1 MYTLARQLLFKLSP
15 ETSHDLSLD
24 LIGAG
29 GRLGL
34 NGLVC
39 KAPAKMP
46 VSVMGLD
53 FPNPVGLAAGLD
65 KNGAAIDGFAQL
77 GFGFVEIGTVT
88 PRPQPGNPKPRIFR
102 LPEAE
107 AIINRMGFNN
117 LGVDHLLSRVE
128 AAKYT
133 GILGINIGKNFDT
146 PVERAVDDYLICLD
160 KVYTHASY
168 VTVNV
173 SSPNTPGLRSL
184 QFGDSLKQL
193 LEALRQRQEDL
204 AVRHGKR
211 VPLAIKIAPDMS
223 DEETVLVAQALVD
236 SGMDAVIA
244 TNTTL
249 SRVGVEGLAHGD
261 EAGGLSGAPVRDKS
275 THIVKVLAAELAGR
289 LPIIAV
295 GGITEGKHA
304 AEKIAAGASLVQLYS
319 GFIYKGPALIRQS
332 VDAIAAS
339 GLAPRGSAQRP

>member
-29 GRLGL
+29 GRLGI
-34 NGLVC
+34 NGLLA
-39 KAPAKMP
+39 KAPTRLP
-46 VSVMGLD
+46 VTVMGLQ

-102 LPEAE
+102 LPEAQ

-117 LGVDHLLSRVE
+117 LGVDNLLKRVQ
-128 AAKYT
+128 AARYK
-133 GILGINIGKNFDT
+133 GVLGINIGKNFDT
-146 PVERAVDDYLICLD
+146 PVERAVDDYLICLN
-160 KVYTHASY
+160 KVYPHASY
-168 VTVNV
+168 ITVNV

-193 LEALRQRQEDL
+193 LQALAEQREVL
-204 AVRHGKR
+204 AAQYGKR
-211 VPLAIKIAPDMS
+211 VPVAIKIAPDMS
-223 DEETVLVAQALVD
+223 DEETVQVASALLE

-249 SRVGVEGLAHGD
+249 SREGVEGLAYGD

-275 THIVKVLAAELAGR
+275 THIVRVLAGELSGR
-289 LPIIAV
+289 MPIIAA

-304 AEKIAAGASLVQLYS
+304 AEKIAAGASLVQIYS
-319 GFIYKGPALIRQS
+319 GFIYRGPALIREA
-332 VDAIAAS
+332 VDAIA
-339 GLAPRGSAQRP
+339 GLPKKP

>member
-34 NGLVC
+34 NGLLC
-39 KAPAKMP
+39 KAPAQLP
-46 VSVMGLD
+46 VQVMGLE

-102 LPEAE
+102 LPQAE

-117 LGVDHLLSRVE
+117 LGVDNLLARV
-128 AAKYT
+128 AASQYK
-133 GILGINIGKNFDT
+133 GVLGINIGKNFDT
-146 PVERAVDDYLICLD
+146 AVERAVDDYLICLD
-160 KVYTHASY
+160 KVYAHASY

-184 QFGDSLKQL
+184 QFGESLKQL
-193 LEALRQRQEDL
+193 LSALSQRQQEL
-204 AVRHGKR
+204 ASIHGKR

-223 DEETVLVAQALVD
+223 DEETVEVARALLET
-236 SGMDAVIA
+236 GMDAVIA

-249 SRVGVEGLAHGD
+249 SREGVEGMEHGD

-275 THIVKVLAAELAGR
+275 THTVKVLAAELAGR

-319 GFIYKGPALIRQS
+319 GFIYKGPALIRES
-332 VDAIAAS
+332 VDAIAAM
-339 GLAPRGSAQRP
+339 GR